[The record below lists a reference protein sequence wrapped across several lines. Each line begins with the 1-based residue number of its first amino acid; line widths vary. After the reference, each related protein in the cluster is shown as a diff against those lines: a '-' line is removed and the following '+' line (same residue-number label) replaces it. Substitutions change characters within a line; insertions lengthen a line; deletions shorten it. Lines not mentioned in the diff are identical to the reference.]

1 MDSNQPNNQA
11 DNQSKQDVISHDQFT
26 KIIDHTDFHHDPP
39 PTEVIPQDEN
49 SNPAQET
56 LMGMEYDFDE
66 EADET
71 DEDDEDA
78 MYVSGQSDEEEDE
91 NYDENYEENYDEEFE
106 EDLAIERNEDYEGD
120 LSADAKQERSSV

>member
-1 MDSNQPNNQA
+1 MDSNQPNNQT

-71 DEDDEDA
+71 DENDEDA
-78 MYVSGQSDEEEDE
+78 KYVSGESDEDS
-91 NYDENYEENYDEEFE
+91 YDENENYDEEFE
-106 EDLAIERNEDYEGD
+106 EELALERNEDYEGD
-120 LSADAKQERSSV
+120 LSADARQERRTE

>member
-1 MDSNQPNNQA
+1 MDSNQPNNQT

-39 PTEVIPQDEN
+39 PAEVIPQDEN

-66 EADET
+66 EAEEV

-78 MYVSGQSDEEEDE
+78 KYVSGQSDEDDDE
-91 NYDENYEENYDEEFE
+91 NNDENNDEEYE
-106 EDLAIERNEDYEGD
+106 EDLALERNEDYEGD
-120 LSADAKQERSSV
+120 LSADANQDRSSV